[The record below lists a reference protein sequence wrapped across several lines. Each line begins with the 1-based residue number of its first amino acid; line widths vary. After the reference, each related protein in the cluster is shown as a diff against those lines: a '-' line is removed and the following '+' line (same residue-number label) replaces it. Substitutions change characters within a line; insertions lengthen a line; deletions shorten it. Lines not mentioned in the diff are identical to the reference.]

1 MINLSKLFLINSTQ
15 KPLEAVADEQRDQN
29 ETSLFETSILQ
40 PTNDESRL
48 VKKKPLAI
56 ASTKKDYLNTSGLMF
71 PTLATAIPTTSHH
84 RRKPSLEFVVSQS
97 ATAAVDKTTVASPS
111 RTAFHFANQFVID
124 ATPVKPR
131 SLLLLTASGL
141 YLSIY
146 QSNF

>member
-1 MINLSKLFLINSTQ
+1 M
-15 KPLEAVADEQRDQN
+15 R
-29 ETSLFETSILQ
+29 
-40 PTNDESRL
+40 
-48 VKKKPLAI
+48 KKPLAI

-71 PTLATAIPTTSHH
+71 PTLATAIPTTH

-111 RTAFHFANQFVID
+111 RTAFQFANQFVID

-141 YLSIY
+141 YLSIKLLNAEY
-146 QSNF
+146 IQQF